1 MVFDMKVGIQ
11 TQVDL
16 VFLVDL
22 EVLEFQGILIDL
34 VLRDMRMVV
43 WVLGMK
49 LCLVILVLL
58 VNLEYLVGLDFRGI
72 QHLVFGKLVVVFH
85 MMV

>member
-1 MVFDMKVGIQ
+1 MKVGIQ

>member
-1 MVFDMKVGIQ
+1 MVFDMRVGK

-22 EVLEFQGILIDL
+22 EVLEIRGILIDL
-34 VLRDMRMVV
+34 VLQDMQMVV

-72 QHLVFGKLVVVFH
+72 LH
-85 MMV
+85 